1 LPFDLGG
8 GPRFS
13 ETVDMGSYELNEV
26 LLPGDVDSNQAVNM
40 ADAILAGMNSGI
52 TVNMGGDV
60 NGDGRIGFAEALY
73 VIQFEAGLRIP

>member
-1 LPFDLGG
+1 
-8 GPRFS
+8 
-13 ETVDMGSYELNEV
+13 MGSYELNEV

-40 ADAILAGMNSGI
+40 ADAILALRILAGMNSGI

>member
-1 LPFDLGG
+1 
-8 GPRFS
+8 
-13 ETVDMGSYELNEV
+13 MGAYELNEV
-26 LLPGDVDSNQAVNM
+26 LLPGDVDGNQAVNM
-40 ADAILAGMNSGI
+40 ADAILALRILAGMNSGI